1 MTLSL
6 PVKEKFFAFMDK
18 NQIGLID
25 YPTFLDI
32 MQTSSVNHLKKN
44 NLSDN
49 FDWENSIIEK
59 IKAWIIK
66 EHITIEEAFKCFDRD
81 FDGFVKKEDLKWGL
95 SQLLKVKEEE
105 ILPTK
110 LDRLYRLMDFYK
122 TGQMQ
127 MSDF

>member
-1 MTLSL
+1 M
-6 PVKEKFFAFMDK
+6 
-18 NQIGLID
+18 
-25 YPTFLDI
+25 
-32 MQTSSVNHLKKN
+32 KKN

-59 IKAWIIK
+59 IKSWIIK

-81 FDGFVKKEDLKWGL
+81 FDGFVKKEDMKWAL
-95 SQLLKVKEEE
+95 TQLLKVKEEE

-110 LDRLYRLMDFYK
+110 LDRLFRLMDFYK

-127 MSDF
+127 LSDF